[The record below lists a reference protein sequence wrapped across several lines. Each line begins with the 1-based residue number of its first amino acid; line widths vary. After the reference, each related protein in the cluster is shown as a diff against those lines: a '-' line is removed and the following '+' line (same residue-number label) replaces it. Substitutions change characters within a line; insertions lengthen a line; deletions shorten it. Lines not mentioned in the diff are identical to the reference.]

1 VPGGC
6 PWSAGPCLTLMR
18 VLAVPFPN
26 IDPIALELGPL
37 AIRWYG
43 LAYLTGILLGWF
55 YARRLATNAALWG
68 ARPAPMTLVDID
80 DFLLW
85 AAVGIIAGGRI
96 GYALFYQPAAY
107 LADPLAFLR
116 LWEGGMSF
124 HGGMAGT
131 IIAMALFARRRGIP
145 ALSLFDVIAASATFG
160 LFFGRIANFIN
171 AELYGRVTDVPWAVV
186 FPGGGPEPR
195 HPSQLYEALL
205 EGVVLFL
212 VLRLL
217 THRARALRYPGVVG
231 GAFVAFYGLARFV
244 VEFARQ
250 PDAHIGFVAGFL
262 TMGMILS
269 LPMIAIGLAAVIW
282 ARRRGPA
289 S

>member
-1 VPGGC
+1 
-6 PWSAGPCLTLMR
+6 MR

-43 LAYLTGILLGWF
+43 LAYLTGILLGWV
-55 YARRLATNAALWG
+55 YARRLASNATLWG
-68 ARPAPMTLVDID
+68 GRPAPMTPVDLD

-96 GYALFYQPAAY
+96 GYSLFYKPAVY

-145 ALSLFDVIAASATFG
+145 MLSLFDVIAASATFG

-171 AELYGRVTDVPWAVV
+171 AELYGRVSDVPWAVK
-186 FPGGGPEPR
+186 FPQMDPQTGEWHFTGAELPR
-195 HPSQLYEALL
+195 HPSQLYEAAL
-205 EGVVLFL
+205 EGIVLFL
-212 VLRLL
+212 VLRFL
-217 THRARALRYPGVVG
+217 THKAGALRYPGVVG
-231 GAFVAFYGLARFV
+231 ATFVAGYGLARFV

-250 PDAHIGFVAGFL
+250 PDAHIGFIAGFL

-269 LPMIAIGLAAVIW
+269 LPMIAIGIAAVIW
-282 ARRRGPA
+282 ARKRGPA
-289 S
+289 G

>member
-1 VPGGC
+1 MP
-6 PWSAGPCLTLMR
+6 

-43 LAYLTGILLGWF
+43 LAYLAGILLGWF
-55 YARRLATNAALWG
+55 YARRLIANAALWG
-68 ARPAPMTLVDID
+68 GRAAPMTLLDLD

-85 AAVGIIAGGRI
+85 AVVGIIAGGRI
-96 GYALFYQPAAY
+96 GYALFYKPAVY
-107 LADPLAFLR
+107 LDDPLAFLR

-131 IIAMALFARRRGIP
+131 VVAMALFARRRGIP
-145 ALSLFDVIAASATFG
+145 VLSLFDVIAASATFG

-171 AELYGRVTDVPWAVV
+171 AELYGRVSDVPWAVV
-186 FPGGGPEPR
+186 FPGGGPAPR
-195 HPSQLYEALL
+195 HPSQLYEAAL

-217 THRARALRYPGVVG
+217 THRAGALRYPGLAG
-231 GAFVAFYGLARFV
+231 GTFVAGYGLARFT

-250 PDAHIGFVAGFL
+250 PDAHIGFVSGFL

-269 LPMIAIGLAAVIW
+269 LPMIAIGLAVVIW

-289 S
+289 G

>member
-1 VPGGC
+1 MP
-6 PWSAGPCLTLMR
+6 

-55 YARRLATNAALWG
+55 YARALATNAALWVG
-68 ARPAPMTLVDID
+68 KSAPMTPAELG

-85 AAVGIIAGGRI
+85 AVVGIIVGGRI
-96 GYALFYQPAAY
+96 GYAVFYQPAAY
-107 LADPLAFLR
+107 LADPLAFFR

-131 IIAMALFARRRGIP
+131 IIAMALFARRRGIA

-171 AELYGRVTDVPWAVV
+171 AELFGRVSDVPWAVV
-186 FPGGGPEPR
+186 FPGGGPQPR

-212 VLRLL
+212 ILRLL
-217 THRARALRYPGVVG
+217 THKAGALRYPGVVA
-231 GAFVAFYGLARFV
+231 GAFIAFYGLARFA
-244 VEFARQ
+244 VEFVRQ
-250 PDAHIGFVAGFL
+250 PDAHIGFIAGFL

-269 LPMIAIGLAAVIW
+269 LPMVAIGAATVIW
-282 ARRRGPA
+282 AWRRGPA
-289 S
+289 G

>member
-1 VPGGC
+1 
-6 PWSAGPCLTLMR
+6 MR

-26 IDPIALELGPL
+26 IDPIAFELGPL

-43 LAYLTGILLGWF
+43 LAYLTGIMLGWF

-68 ARPAPMTLVDID
+68 GRLAPMTPVDLD

-96 GYALFYQPAAY
+96 GYALFYKPAVY
-107 LADPLAFLR
+107 LADPLAFLW

-145 ALSLFDVIAASATFG
+145 TLSLFDVIAASATFG

-171 AELYGRVTDVPWAVV
+171 AELYGRVSDVPWAVV

-195 HPSQLYEALL
+195 HPSQLYEAAL
-205 EGVVLFL
+205 EGIVLFL

-217 THRARALRYPGVVG
+217 THKAGALRTPGVVG
-231 GAFVAFYGLARFV
+231 GAFVAGYGLARFA

-250 PDAHIGFVAGFL
+250 PDAHIGFIAGFL

-269 LPMIAIGLAAVIW
+269 LPMIAIGIAAVIW
-282 ARRRGPA
+282 ARKRGPA
-289 S
+289 G

>member
-1 VPGGC
+1 
-6 PWSAGPCLTLMR
+6 MR
-18 VLAVPFPN
+18 VFAVPFPN

-55 YARRLATNAALWG
+55 YARRLASNTALWG
-68 ARPAPMTLVDID
+68 GRPAPMTPVELD

-96 GYALFYQPAAY
+96 GYALFYKPATY
-107 LADPLAFLR
+107 FADPLAFLR
-116 LWEGGMSF
+116 IWEGGMSF

-131 IIAMALFARRRGIP
+131 IIAMVLFARRRGIP

-171 AELYGRVTDVPWAVV
+171 AELYGRVSDVPWAVK
-186 FPGGGPEPR
+186 FPQWNPQTGEWLFTGAELPR
-195 HPSQLYEALL
+195 HPSQLYEAAL

-217 THRARALRYPGVVG
+217 THKAGALRNPGVVG
-231 GAFVAFYGLARFV
+231 GAFVAGYGLARFV

-250 PDAHIGFVAGFL
+250 PDAHIGFIAGFL

-269 LPMIAIGLAAVIW
+269 LPMIAIGIAAVIW
-282 ARRRGPA
+282 ARKRGPA
-289 S
+289 D

>member
-1 VPGGC
+1 
-6 PWSAGPCLTLMR
+6 
-18 VLAVPFPN
+18 VPFPN

-43 LAYLTGILLGWF
+43 LAYLTGILLGWY

-68 ARPAPMTLVDID
+68 GRPAPMTPADLD

-85 AAVGIIAGGRI
+85 AAVGIIAGGRL

-124 HGGMAGT
+124 HGGLAGT
-131 IIAMALFARRRGIP
+131 IIAMALFARRRGFSM
-145 ALSLFDVIAASATFG
+145 LSLFDVIAASATFG

-171 AELYGRVTDVPWAVV
+171 AELYGRVSDVPWAVKFPQMDPRTGEWV
-186 FPGGGPEPR
+186 FTGAELPR
-195 HPSQLYEALL
+195 HPSQLYEAAL
-205 EGVVLFL
+205 EGIVLFL

-217 THRARALRYPGVVG
+217 THKAGALRYPGVVG
-231 GAFVAFYGLARFV
+231 GAFVAGYGLARFA

-250 PDAHIGFVAGFL
+250 PDAHIGFIAGFL

-269 LPMIAIGLAAVIW
+269 LPMIAIGIAAIIW
-282 ARRRGPA
+282 ARKRGPA
-289 S
+289 G

>member
-1 VPGGC
+1 MGVF
-6 PWSAGPCLTLMR
+6 
-18 VLAVPFPN
+18 AVPFPN

-55 YARRLATNAALWG
+55 YARRLAANAALWG
-68 ARPAPMTLVDID
+68 GRPAPITPADLD

-85 AAVGIIAGGRI
+85 AAVGIIAGGRV
-96 GYALFYQPAAY
+96 GYALFYQPATY

-131 IIAMALFARRRGIP
+131 AIAMALFARRRVIP
-145 ALSLFDVIAASATFG
+145 MLSLFDVIAASVTFG

-171 AELYGRVTDVPWAVV
+171 GELYGRVSDVPWAVV

-195 HPSQLYEALL
+195 HPSQLYEAAL
-205 EGVVLFL
+205 EGVVLFF

-217 THRARALRYPGVVG
+217 THKIGALRYPGAVA
-231 GAFVAFYGLARFV
+231 GAFVAFYGLARFA

-250 PDAHIGFVAGFL
+250 PDAHIGFIAGFL

-269 LPMIAIGLAAVIW
+269 LPMVAIGIAALIW
-282 ARRRGPA
+282 AYRRGPA
-289 S
+289 G

>member
-1 VPGGC
+1 MP
-6 PWSAGPCLTLMR
+6 

-43 LAYLTGILLGWF
+43 LAYLAGILLGWF
-55 YARRLATNAALWG
+55 YARRLIANAALWG
-68 ARPAPMTLVDID
+68 GRPAPMTLLDLD

-85 AAVGIIAGGRI
+85 AVVGIIAGGRI
-96 GYALFYQPAAY
+96 GYALFYKPAVY
-107 LADPLAFLR
+107 LDDPLAFLR

-131 IIAMALFARRRGIP
+131 VVAMALFARRRGIP

-171 AELYGRVTDVPWAVV
+171 AELYGRVSDVPWAVV
-186 FPGGGPEPR
+186 FPGGGPAPR
-195 HPSQLYEALL
+195 HPSQLYEAAL
-205 EGVVLFL
+205 EGFVLFL

-217 THRARALRYPGVVG
+217 THRAGALRHPGLVG
-231 GAFVAFYGLARFV
+231 GTFVAGYGLARFT

-250 PDAHIGFVAGFL
+250 PDAHIGFVSGFL

-269 LPMIAIGLAAVIW
+269 LPMIAIGLAVVIW
-282 ARRRGPA
+282 ARQRGPA
-289 S
+289 G